1 MKKEIKVKKWI
12 YILMMIGLFVG
23 VCILVYANVINIEK
37 EEQIKQLRQNSY
49 EQMEEKEVYR
59 NRCRMLEELVEGS
72 GMVVDDCECN

>member
-1 MKKEIKVKKWI
+1 MKKEVKVKKWI

-59 NRCRMLEELVEGS
+59 NRCRMLEDLINQNGLIDE
-72 GMVVDDCECN
+72 CECR